1 MENKTIQEAS
11 YPRIKLTRVLLWGCT
26 LTTLVF
32 WTTFEDPFNPL
43 KLSFILLTAS
53 WLIGYITTF
62 RKDLFSIREIRNL
75 TYIVICMLLAFLLAA
90 GRTDFKRTAIFG
102 ENQRSNGLLMYL
114 GLSIILVS
122 SALVFNLKNSVK
134 IFQTSSVLGL
144 VIGVYGLLQLNG
156 IDIVKWNNPYNAI
169 ISTVGNPNFAAAIM
183 AIMASLVFGS
193 IFNVTFS
200 KLFRI
205 FSLFTFLILAAAIY
219 LSNARQGL
227 IGILIGIAPILIV
240 WIHTKNKYFGFTTF
254 ILTAVG
260 LIFAILGMLQ
270 IGPLT
275 NLLYKGSVTVR
286 GYYWRAGIEMFQAHP
301 WFGIGID
308 RYGAYFKQYREVG
321 YPLNYGFDISSSNAH
336 NVLIQI
342 FATGGIFLGTF
353 YLALL
358 GYIFWRGIIGIRAK
372 QGADRLVITAIF
384 SAWLSYQATS
394 FVSIDSPGIA
404 VWGWL
409 LGGAVVGMSTKNE
422 ESISKIQIDIR
433 SSRSS
438 ISFTRPVISII
449 FAVFI
454 AIISTFLYKGETS
467 MFRTRAIYNPA
478 VAANAPYLKESAI
491 NTIST
496 PFISPIYKITS
507 ASYLTNSGFIDLG
520 LVELQKVYNSDKRN
534 DDALDLLATYNF
546 QLGKVDIAIGYRE
559 KIIPL
564 NPWNAK
570 NYLLLGL
577 YYKYNNNFDNMKK
590 MQEKIISFASS
601 TPIGEQ
607 AKAELVS

>member
-1 MENKTIQEAS
+1 MENKTIQETLN
-11 YPRIKLTRVLLWGCT
+11 PRVRLTRVLLWGCT
-26 LTTLVF
+26 LTTLAF

-53 WLIGYITTF
+53 WLIGYLTIF
-62 RKDLFSIREIRNL
+62 RKDLFRIREIRNL
-75 TYIVICMLLAFLLAA
+75 TYIVFCMLLAFLLAA

-134 IFQTSSVLGL
+134 IFQAASFIGL
-144 VIGVYGLLQLNG
+144 AIGVYGLLQLNG

-193 IFNVTFS
+193 IFNITFS
-200 KLFRI
+200 KLFRF
-205 FSLFTFLILAAAIY
+205 FSLFTFFILAAAIY

-240 WIHTKNKYFGFTTF
+240 WIYTKNKYFGFSTF

-286 GYYWRAGIEMFQAHP
+286 GYYWRAGIEMFQTHP

-336 NVLIQI
+336 NVPIQI

-358 GYIFWRGIIGIRAK
+358 GYIFWRGIIGIKSK

-438 ISFTRPVISII
+438 ISFTRPIISII

-454 AIISTFLYKGETS
+454 AVISTFLYKGETS

-478 VAANAPYLKESAI
+478 VAANAPYLKQSAV
-491 NTIST
+491 NTIGT

-507 ASYLTNSGFIDLG
+507 ASYLTNSGFVDLG
-520 LVELQKVYNSDKRN
+520 LVELQKVYNSDKRS

-546 QLGKVDIAIGYRE
+546 QLGKVDVAIDYRK

-577 YYKYNNNFDNMKK
+577 YYKYSNDFDNMKK
-590 MQEKIISFASS
+590 MQEKILSFASS
-601 TPIGEQ
+601 TPEGEK
-607 AKAELVS
+607 AKVELVP